1 MINKSVIGAITRLCF
16 MMALL
21 VASGTLFAQESE
33 TPTTQKKVVIVK
45 KTIDEDGNETIEEKI
60 YEGEEAEAYLKE
72 QEMEEMI
79 EGDFDVNEWVEQQE
93 LNEEE
98 LIEIEKMVENL
109 NLEDLNFDIENLNEG
124 RIRIRMNKNGEEI
137 EWDGHGEIPEELL
150 LDLHKLDGDIVIPE
164 FEHEFD
170 HAIVMIEDEEDRAVL
185 GVMIENAGGNGAMIT
200 DVFDGSGADKAGLQK
215 GDIIYKVD
223 RKKVTDIESLIT
235 ALEDKEVGEK
245 VKVRYLRDGDKESER
260 VTLGKMPAK
269 QAMHRPRHPHKRKF
283 ECHDQSMNWTPSD
296 HHKKVKKI
304 VVIKS
309 NDGDVEVITE
319 DTPVAPLEVDVY
331 ELNVF
336 PNPASEAVN
345 IEFKAA
351 PVPTTVKL
359 ISLDGK
365 EVFSKE
371 IEDFDGSFMQRIDL
385 KDQEGGLIL
394 QIQQNGQIYSE
405 TIMK

>member
-1 MINKSVIGAITRLCF
+1 
-16 MMALL
+16 MMAILVTSSTLL
-21 VASGTLFAQESE
+21 AQETE
-33 TPTTQKKVVIVK
+33 TPTVQKKVVIVK
-45 KTIDEDGNETIEEKI
+45 KTIDENGNETIEEKI
-60 YEGEEAEAYLKE
+60 YEGDEAEAYLKE

-79 EGDFDVNEWVEQQE
+79 EEDFDVNEWVEEQE

-109 NLEDLNFDIENLNEG
+109 NLEDLNFDIENLNDG
-124 RIRIRMNKNGEEI
+124 HIRIRMNKNGEEI
-137 EWDGHGEIPEELL
+137 EWDGTGDIPEELL
-150 LDLHKLDGDIVIPE
+150 LDLHKLDEDIVIPE

-170 HAIVMIEDEEDRAVL
+170 HAIVMIENEEDRAVL

-223 RKKVTDIESLIT
+223 RKKVTDIESLIE

-260 VTLGKMPAK
+260 VVLGKMPTQ
-269 QAMHRPRHPHKRKF
+269 QAIHRPHHPHKRKF
-283 ECHDQSMNWTPSD
+283 ECHDQTMNWTPSD

-336 PNPASEAVN
+336 PNPANEAVN

-351 PVPTTVKL
+351 AVPTTVKL

-385 KDQEGGLIL
+385 EDQEGGLIL